1 MSILEFII
9 LFDYFLFIILF
20 YSVVAIFSFI
30 EGEPVVDLSDGK
42 LHAKIIFWPLFVFI
56 WLLVR
61 LYKVIYWLMHGGYMI
76 IAKGVKK
83 MVIDEINEVKNYKP
97 HEK

>member
-9 LFDYFLFIILF
+9 LFIYLVIPFVF
-20 YSVVAIFSFI
+20 YSVIAFFSFI

-42 LHAKIIFWPLFVFI
+42 LHAKIIFWPLFVLL

-61 LYKVIYWLMHGGYMI
+61 LYKVIYWLIHGGYMI
-76 IAKGVKK
+76 FAKGVKN